1 MQSSWRLREQKR
13 REEAEA
19 AERRR
24 AVEKSEIS
32 FPSLGNTNTGWDAPA
47 KTNETTAAAQRWS
60 EGDVVRTTPR
70 SVAAPSGGG
79 GGAGKPASS
88 VSMGIHARI
97 SAEVRRTTTA
107 ATTAAGSWQYEDEG
121 GGSAADFDGWTEVS
135 KTKNTKKS
143 PASFQAPPPPPPDD
157 YDYDCDDQSE
167 Y

>member
-32 FPSLGNTNTGWDAPA
+32 FPSLGNTNTGWDAP
-47 KTNETTAAAQRWS
+47 KTNETTVAAQRWS
-60 EGDVVRTTPR
+60 EGDVVRSTAPR
-70 SVAAPSGGG
+70 SAAAAQSSGG

-97 SAEVRRTTTA
+97 AAEVRRQTTA
-107 ATTAAGSWQYEDEG
+107 ATAAGGWQYEDEHSG
-121 GGSAADFDGWTEVS
+121 GG
-135 KTKNTKKS
+135 
-143 PASFQAPPPPPPDD
+143 APPPPQD
-157 YDYDCDDQSE
+157 YDYDCE

>member
-1 MQSSWRLREQKR
+1 MQASWRLREQKR

-32 FPSLGNTNTGWDAPA
+32 FPSLGNTNTGWDAP
-47 KTNETTAAAQRWS
+47 KTNETTVAAQRWS
-60 EGDVVRTTPR
+60 EGDVVRSTTPR
-70 SVAAPSGGG
+70 SAAAAQSSGGG

-97 SAEVRRTTTA
+97 AAEVRRQTTA
-107 ATTAAGSWQYEDEG
+107 ATAAGGWQYEDEHG
-121 GGSAADFDGWTEVS
+121 GGGAAYSDGWTEVS
-135 KTKNTKKS
+135 KTKTKK
-143 PASFQAPPPPPPDD
+143 AAPPPPPQD
-157 YDYDCDDQSE
+157 YDYDCE